1 MRENHAQSFASAT
14 TYRETAKR
22 AASTMSEQTISNP
35 DLGRL
40 RALIYAQAGIN
51 LGADK
56 RTMLELRL
64 RPRLRSLTLNSYREY
79 CEYVF
84 SGLGQRDELVHLL
97 DAVTTNKTDFFRE
110 PSHFEYLTKKAL
122 PEMMQGNRGGRPL
135 LFWSAGCSSGEE
147 PYTLAMVLSEYANT
161 RPGLRFKILAT
172 DLCTTVLAK
181 ASRGIYNVVEAGPL
195 PKDLRLKYFLR
206 SRDRESD
213 ELRVVPELRELV
225 EFRRLNFMD
234 SDYGIAEKADA
245 IFCRN
250 VIIYFDRTT
259 QELILKKLAQQLA
272 AGGYLFLGHSE
283 TLHGLDVAL
292 APIAPAAYRKPDGRS

>member
-1 MRENHAQSFASAT
+1 MN
-14 TYRETAKR
+14 
-22 AASTMSEQTISNP
+22 EQTISNP

-40 RALIYAQAGIN
+40 RSLIYAQSGIR

-84 SGLGQRDELVHLL
+84 SGPGRRDELVHLL

-110 PSHFEYLTKKAL
+110 PGHFEYLTKKAL
-122 PEMMQGNRGGRPL
+122 PEIMRGNRGGRPL
-135 LFWSAGCSSGEE
+135 FFWSAGCSSGEE
-147 PYTLAMVLSEYANT
+147 PYTLSMVLSQYANAH
-161 RPGLRFKILAT
+161 PGLRFKVLAT
-172 DLCTTVLAK
+172 DLCTTVLTK
-181 ASRGIYNVVEAGPL
+181 ASLGIFSAGAVEPV
-195 PKDLRLKYFLR
+195 PRDLRLKYFLR
-206 SRDRESD
+206 SRDRGSD

-250 VIIYFDRTT
+250 VIIYFDRAT
-259 QELILKKLAQQLA
+259 QEQILKKLAERLA
-272 AGGYLFLGHSE
+272 PGGYLFLGHSE

-292 APIAPAAYRKPDGRS
+292 TPIGPAAYRKPDGRT